1 MSPIWRILLAA
12 GTLLAGCNAFSDDA
26 PSHLT
31 LTESALMLRLIDKDP
46 ERVGSGGS
54 SKRFLR
60 RDNDGALVDFD
71 PEEDNSDHPPAKMEK
86 AVISPSIQGLSGQ
99 IPTALFNFLLKIL
112 AQTNK
117 P

>member
-1 MSPIWRILLAA
+1 MSMIWRILFAA
-12 GTLLAGCNAFSDDA
+12 AVLVAGCNAFSDEA

-31 LTESALMLRLIDKDP
+31 LTESALMLRLIDTDP
-46 ERVGSGGS
+46 DHVGSGGTN
-54 SKRFLR
+54 KRFLR
-60 RDNDGALVDFD
+60 RDADGALPDFD
-71 PEEDNSDHPPAKMEK
+71 TEDDKLSHPSAKKDK

-99 IPTALFNFLLKIL
+99 IPTALYNFLLKIL